1 MDPVGTTRARRLS
14 LSRRRADSPKGFGRF
29 RRGGVVATRGNSQ
42 PSAAWKPRSRI
53 AGTGSYLPA
62 TVVSNA
68 DLASFL
74 DTNDAWIRERTGI
87 AERRIAGEDE
97 ATSDLAVVAARRAL
111 AAAGLHASDLDL
123 IVVGTITPDGPMPA
137 CAVRVQTKLGLDKV
151 PSFDVSAACAGFL
164 YGMVI
169 ADQFIKT
176 GAAKN
181 VLVVGAELLSRVV
194 DWSDRTTAVLFGDG
208 AGAVVLTGAER
219 GGLISARLASEGGL
233 ADALGIPAGGT
244 FEPLTVRGMSGHRD
258 KMKMVGQDVFRAA
271 IRGLAEIG
279 EQVVREAGLS
289 MSDVDWFVPHQSN
302 MRILSAVADRW
313 QVGLDRFILMLEAT
327 GNTSSASV
335 PIGLD
340 EGLRDGRIRCGQK
353 ILMFA
358 LGAGIS
364 YGAVLLEVG

>member
-29 RRGGVVATRGNSQ
+29 RRGGAVATRVSSQ

-111 AAAGLHASDLDL
+111 ASAGLQASDIDL

-233 ADALGIPAGGT
+233 FVNDFKKWQNLELRTLKARRKNP
-244 FEPLTVRGMSGHRD
+244 
-258 KMKMVGQDVFRAA
+258 KMRHWFLRPSSDFHQGNPVGVKSHETEVFNTNRFIDFTRKMVFELATQQAICLVDDVMLSCSQTPADMK
-271 IRGLAEIG
+271 
-279 EQVVREAGLS
+279 VCDGLS
-289 MSDVDWFVPHQSN
+289 NKRQLARNRLCPMGW
-302 MRILSAVADRW
+302 
-313 QVGLDRFILMLEAT
+313 
-327 GNTSSASV
+327 
-335 PIGLD
+335 
-340 EGLRDGRIRCGQK
+340 
-353 ILMFA
+353 
-358 LGAGIS
+358 
-364 YGAVLLEVG
+364 